1 MLERLHDGEPIG
13 EALDDM
19 RDTILSASLT
29 RPDRRWPMLLME
41 PSWAEQLS
49 RLLSGSAAE
58 VIVVDPADLPLHLP
72 TPPVEVLPDG
82 FRQG

>member
-19 RDTILSASLT
+19 RDTILSASQS
-29 RPDRRWPMLLME
+29 RPDRRWPMLLVE

-49 RLLSGSAAE
+49 RLLSGSTAE
-58 VIVVDPADLPLHLP
+58 VVLVDPADLPLHLP
-72 TPPVEVLPDG
+72 MPPVEVLSDG
-82 FRQG
+82 LRQG